1 MRRAY
6 GIAGTPEGLVGRLTS
21 RLYWILHFHWT
32 GFKRVEEPMPRGP
45 SIAVTAD
52 LHWGH
57 HRRGDEANGLLVDF
71 LRGHAP
77 DLLII
82 AGDIGSADNFAAG
95 LKQFEGLR
103 ATIAMVAGNHDI
115 WVLADDRRGDSL
127 DVFERHLPSHAG
139 AHGFHYLDASPLILP
154 DHDLAI
160 VGSINWYDYSWGI
173 DPLREH
179 FPDDE
184 WRLAAKRFTR
194 GQHND
199 ARFVRWSLDDISFTA
214 RCAASL
220 EMDLNDTLAQASRAI
235 VVTHHPPAPELSFP
249 ESDGPPS
256 VDRLLWRALMGNRR
270 VEELLQRY
278 AGRIPLVF
286 CGHTHRAREAAL
298 AGGRGY
304 NVGGDYHFKRLLWF
318 DSPDAPPEVH
328 EFGNPVR

>member
-1 MRRAY
+1 
-6 GIAGTPEGLVGRLTS
+6 
-21 RLYWILHFHWT
+21 
-32 GFKRVEEPMPRGP
+32 MPRGP

-77 DLLII
+77 DLLLI

-95 LKQFEGLR
+95 LKQFDGLSGEK
-103 ATIAMVAGNHDI
+103 ALIAGNHDI
-115 WVLADDRRGDSL
+115 WVLADDTRGDSL
-127 DVFERHLPSHAG
+127 AVYERHLADVAR
-139 AHGFHYLDASPLILP
+139 AHGFHYLDAAPLGLTS
-154 DHDLAI
+154 HDLGV
-160 VGSINWYDYSWGI
+160 VGTINWYDYSWSI
-173 DPLREH
+173 DQLREL
-179 FPDDE
+179 FPADE
-184 WRLAAKRFTR
+184 WRLTAKRFTQ

-199 ARFVRWSLDDISFTA
+199 ARFVRWELDDRAFTT
-214 RCAASL
+214 RCAAKL
-220 EMDLNDTLAQASRAI
+220 EGHLNAALGTSSRAI
-235 VVTHHPPAPELSFP
+235 VVTHHPPASELSFP

-270 VEELLQRY
+270 VEELLQRH
-278 AGRIPLVF
+278 ACRIPLVF

-318 DSPDAPPEVH
+318 DSPDASPEVH